1 MTNRTKVV
9 PVRAYLRVVRGIEQ
23 HVCAHTRSLP
33 R

>member
-1 MTNRTKVV
+1 MTSRTKAV
-9 PVRAYLRVVRGIEQ
+9 PVRAYHRVVSGQRQ